1 MAKTRKNEIACN
13 NLKSTG
19 RRKRFTTTLSSSS
32 ACEGLTTL
40 KDISTGTDL
49 SVLIV
54 AETPFSGP
62 NPAVC
67 SAKKGY
73 KLVALGTSYY
83 DGGK

>member
-1 MAKTRKNEIACN
+1 MAITRKNEIACN

-19 RRKRFTTTLSSSS
+19 RRKRFTTTLSS